1 MRLKQLFQA
10 FETVT
15 FSLAE
20 TEQTDVEM
28 GNWDK
33 NLPLVWIQK
42 ILTST

>member
-1 MRLKQLFQA
+1 MRLKQLFHT

-28 GNWDK
+28 GNWGK
-33 NLPLVWIQK
+33 NLPLARIQK